1 MAHPIDIHVGQR
13 VRQARLLAGITQQ
26 QLAAETGV
34 TFQQIQKYEKGLN
47 RISASRLYQFAQV
60 LKVNI
65 EDFFAGYDEDA
76 PIAPAEM
83 PNTASFKHQ
92 SLALMDT
99 FSRIEDAETRA
110 RIVKLVQSIAGEI

>member
-47 RISASRLYQFAQV
+47 RISASRLYQFSEI
-60 LKVNI
+60 LRVNI
-65 EDFFAGYDEDA
+65 EDFFSGYDDEE
-76 PIAPAEM
+76 PIRKSEVPIS
-83 PNTASFKHQ
+83 ASFKHQ

-99 FSRIEDAETRA
+99 FSRIEDSETRA
-110 RIVKLVQSIAGEI
+110 RIVKLVQSIAGEL